1 MDDTNGRT
9 APRAPRVRVL
19 QSAGLVIALV
29 ITSAPLSFEKALG
42 QDATCETAEFSSS
55 DSPKAI
61 PDRGT
66 AESTITVP
74 QGSPIQDVAVLV
86 DITHTFD
93 SDLRLELVSPSGRK
107 VVLAEAVG
115 TWGDDFS
122 GTTFDDQAATSIV
135 SSLPPFSGRY
145 RPAAAL
151 AAFAGLARAGT
162 WTLKITD
169 LRARYFGM
177 IEAWGLTL
185 VTCAEPTVT
194 RTPAGALDPPPL
206 PAGVPAGDEG
216 DEGRLITV
224 ATSSD
229 VSDGDVSTVDALES
243 NPGPDGISLREAIAA
258 TNNDPGTYTVRF
270 DPSLT
275 GGTIGL
281 TNSLPPL
288 RGGGVFI
295 DGDIDG
301 DGSPDVSLV
310 NQSGFGGEWAF
321 NVASSDNRLHA
332 LSLRD
337 FTFGVV
343 FTAWSDDSFEAPLL
357 TDGSFERNVV
367 SGLTLTDVAS
377 GVTPYPTLGHQE
389 CKPQSPCR
397 TGSRWLDTR
406 VVGNSIESRTSGA
419 IWLGWIDDN
428 GNVMRRTT
436 VGGNAI
442 HIGDEDVGIGIS
454 QGKAIDLGIGTGGTR
469 GNLISDALVAYNSI
483 EVQGRANAVQVLAGQ
498 QGRSNNVVEN
508 VRIVGNAVRFPSPR
522 RGTEAVAILVSDDCW
537 PPASGADCENVVRD
551 VEVVGNALEGS
562 YVGVRVGEVCCGPG
576 AGNTL
581 KDVRI
586 AGNVIKA
593 VVLPPTEFLN
603 PWGIVIGGAED
614 PGVSNIS
621 VDSNTVVQTT
631 SGATGNHAE
640 YVTSGGI
647 AVVGGLGKPRA
658 SARGVTVTSN
668 RVDTKLIGILLLGG
682 GPSGER
688 SGQDNAVGNR
698 ASRVEL
704 IRNVIVRPPGLAT
717 RWFSKIK
724 GISLIG
730 GLGGAARPNR
740 NWKARRNKVTC
751 VTVRRN
757 IVAGKRN
764 KIAVLPNLG
773 AGASR
778 NVARLGGC

>member
-1 MDDTNGRT
+1 MNGRT
-9 APRAPRVRVL
+9 VPRAARARVS
-19 QSAGLVIALV
+19 QSACLVIALV
-29 ITSAPLSFEKALG
+29 ITSGPLSFEKALG
-42 QDATCETAEFSSS
+42 QDATCETAEFTST
-55 DSPKAI
+55 DTPTPI
-61 PDRGT
+61 PDNGS
-66 AESTITVP
+66 AELVLTVP
-74 QGSPIQDVAVLV
+74 QGSPIQDVDVLV
-86 DITHTFD
+86 DITHPFD
-93 SDLRLELVSPSGRK
+93 SDLRVELVSPGGKK
-107 VVLAEAVG
+107 VLLAEAVG

-122 GTTFDDQAATSIV
+122 ETTFDDQAEVSIV

-145 RPAAAL
+145 RPAEALAGLAAL
-151 AAFAGLARAGT
+151 ASAGT
-162 WTLKITD
+162 WTLKISD
-169 LRARYFGM
+169 LRARYVGRM
-177 IEAWGLTL
+177 EAWGLTL
-185 VTCAEPTVT
+185 VTCAEPSVT
-194 RTPAGALDPPPL
+194 RTPIGAPDPPPL
-206 PAGVPAGDEG
+206 PAGVPAGTESVEG
-216 DEGRLITV
+216 TLITV
-224 ATSSD
+224 TSGEQGSN
-229 VSDGDVSTVDALES
+229 GDVSTVDALQS

-275 GGTIGL
+275 GGSIGF

-310 NQSGFGGEWAF
+310 NQSGFGGEWGF

-343 FTAWSDDSFEAPLL
+343 FTAWSDDSFDSPLL
-357 TDGSFERNVV
+357 TDGSFARNVV
-367 SGLTLTDVAS
+367 SGLRLSDVAAA
-377 GVTPYPTLGHQE
+377 VTPYPTLGHQE
-389 CKPQSPCR
+389 CKPQTPCR

-406 VVGNSIESRTSGA
+406 VVGNSIGSRTSGA

-436 VGGNAI
+436 VGGNVI

-469 GNLISDALVAYNSI
+469 DNLISDALVAYNAI
-483 EVQGRANAVQVLAGQ
+483 EVEGRANAVQVLAGQ
-498 QGRSNNVVEN
+498 QGRSDNIVEN
-508 VRIVGNAVRFPSPR
+508 VRIAGNRLIFPSPR
-522 RGTEAVAILVSDDCW
+522 RGTEGVAILVSDDCW

-551 VEVVGNALEGS
+551 VEVVGNALEGP

-586 AGNVIKA
+586 IANVIKT
-593 VVLPPTEFLN
+593 VVSPPTEFLN
-603 PWGIVIGGAED
+603 PWGVVIGGAED

-631 SGATGNHAE
+631 SDATGNHAE

-658 SARGVTVTSN
+658 SVRGISVTRN

-688 SGQDNAVGNR
+688 FGQDNAVGNR
-698 ASRVEL
+698 VSRVEL
-704 IRNVIVRPPGLAT
+704 IRNVIVRAPVLAA

-730 GLGGAARPNR
+730 GLGGTARPNR
-740 NWKARRNKVTC
+740 NWRARRNKVTC

-757 IVAGKRN
+757 VVVGKRDR
-764 KIAVLPNLG
+764 IAILPNLG
-773 AGASR
+773 GGASR